1 MSKLLGSLDRGL
13 VFVVSAPAGTGKTT
27 LVRMLR
33 AEFDCVAPSI
43 SYTTRKMRPKEME
56 GQDYHFI
63 AKKEFDQK
71 IARQE
76 FLEYA
81 QVFGDL
87 DACAA
92 WAKRNGGDAN
102 KIAVA
107 GFGWG
112 GRHAWLYAA
121 HNAEIK
127 TGLAWY
133 GRLVTDST
141 SAAINPQNPINI
153 APTLVAPILGF
164 YAGKDSAIP
173 ATTVTQMKDALAL
186 GSSHSE
192 IVMYPKS
199 GSGFY
204 ADYRLTYAPDD
215 AKDSWKRAIDWLH
228 SHGLE

>member
-81 QVFGDL
+81 QVFGDYYGTSKKDVEALQNIGKHVILVIDTQGAKQLKKIL
-87 DACAA
+87 DAVFIFLLPPDQEELKRRLEGRQSESSEAIETRLS
-92 WAKRNGGDAN
+92 WAQKEMEESKNYDYHIINENLKTA
-102 KIAVA
+102 
-107 GFGWG
+107 
-112 GRHAWLYAA
+112 Y
-121 HNAEIK
+121 EI
-127 TGLAWY
+127 L
-133 GRLVTDST
+133 
-141 SAAINPQNPINI
+141 
-153 APTLVAPILGF
+153 
-164 YAGKDSAIP
+164 
-173 ATTVTQMKDALAL
+173 
-186 GSSHSE
+186 
-192 IVMYPKS
+192 
-199 GSGFY
+199 
-204 ADYRLTYAPDD
+204 
-215 AKDSWKRAIDWLH
+215 RAILIAEEH
-228 SHGLE
+228 KNR